1 MIQQLHTTCTQLKR
15 DEITIPDQWKF
26 EITQPPGKFEK
37 TNISKI
43 IERMDRKILLQLGSY
58 IKSTST
64 HS

>member
-43 IERMDRKILLQLGSY
+43 IVRNKNIF
-58 IKSTST
+58 STCSLELNFLN
-64 HS
+64 